1 VNLTILGQLQ
11 LLQRGQLAL
20 EPDLPLGLNVDI
32 KMDLKWAMDIKLNLS
47 LVLEWI

>member
-1 VNLTILGQLQ
+1 MLAMGLDLF
-11 LLQRGQLAL
+11 LYLCKLAL